1 MNKLDGSM
9 GSGGSARQPSQEID
23 RCVRIR
29 DAAALEGVSITDI
42 RRRIYRGELG
52 YIRLGRLIVIPLSEL
67 ERWRRRHYVPP
78 VSPAGGDR

>member
-1 MNKLDGSM
+1 M

-23 RCVRIR
+23 RCVRIS
-29 DAAALEGVSITDI
+29 DAAAIEGVSISDI

-52 YIRLGRLIVIPLSEL
+52 YIRRGRLIVIPVSEI

-78 VSPAGGDR
+78 VSTAGGNR